1 MIRKCNF
8 SSQVLFP
15 AFSGV
20 RDSTPGGKGAFFDDI
35 QPPPPDSQGRFRG
48 FGEPEPKLSPKDRR
62 TVHCARCLLYSIPKR
77 NGAFRAQEI
86 ERASLLTTRYFTGS
100 LSFISTG
107 CCVLFSFGSSCLQ
120 WPATERTANRGSS
133 RKFFWHVD
141 REEWG

>member
-20 RDSTPGGKGAFFDDI
+20 RDSTLFRGKRGLSSMI
-35 QPPPPDSQGRFRG
+35 YNHTPDSQGEVRG
-48 FGEPEPKLSPKDRR
+48 FRERDQSFRPKDRR
-62 TVHCARCLLYSIPKR
+62 TVHCARCLLYSIPKC

-86 ERASLLTTRYFTGS
+86 ERASLLTTRYFTGL

-107 CCVLFSFGSSCLQ
+107 CCVLFFFGSSCLQ
-120 WPATERTANRGSS
+120 WPATERTAKRGW
-133 RKFFWHVD
+133 FL
-141 REEWG
+141 EEIFLAWRL